1 MPSCP
6 YCGAENVDGAQFC
19 TKCGKT
25 LPATS
30 QPSGYTP
37 PPAFEYTP
45 TGGAGTYNNAPQ
57 SPMQIQPSGPTE
69 PPHPALAAVV
79 SLFFPGMGLLFVPE
93 KQKLGI
99 IIFAGTV
106 IGYVVLIIGYIL
118 FSAVTFGIGAFAGCC
133 FLLLPLWNLATAIHS
148 YDEAA
153 KISNGKFQPL
163 LFK

>member
-1 MPSCP
+1 
-6 YCGAENVDGAQFC
+6 
-19 TKCGKT
+19 
-25 LPATS
+25 
-30 QPSGYTP
+30 
-37 PPAFEYTP
+37 
-45 TGGAGTYNNAPQ
+45 
-57 SPMQIQPSGPTE
+57 MQIQPSGPTE

-106 IGYVVLIIGYIL
+106 VGYVVLIIGYIL